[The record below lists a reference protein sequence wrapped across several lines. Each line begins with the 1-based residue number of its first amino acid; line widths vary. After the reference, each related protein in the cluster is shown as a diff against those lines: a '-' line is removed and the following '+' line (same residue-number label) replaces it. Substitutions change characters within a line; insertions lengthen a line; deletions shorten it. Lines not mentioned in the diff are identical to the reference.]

1 VYFASLLTITSD
13 CAPLVSTIGL
23 LFQILDDHLNL
34 SPTSGYSDL
43 KGLCEDLTEGKFSF
57 PVIHAIRAD
66 PSNQILINILK
77 QKTTDEEV
85 KRYALKYMQSKGS
98 FDYSKTVIDE
108 LRGKTEGLVGGIE
121 QGLGEHGHHGAEALR
136 TMLSRLVLK

>member
-1 VYFASLLTITSD
+1 MNSD

-34 SPTSGYSDL
+34 SPTSGYSSL

-85 KRYALKYMQSKGS
+85 KRYALRYMEKMGS
-98 FDYSKTVIDE
+98 FEYSRAVIEE
-108 LRGKTEGLVGGIE
+108 LRGKTDTLVRGIEEGLGREGKEGG
-121 QGLGEHGHHGAEALR
+121 EALR
-136 TMLSRLVLK
+136 GMLGRLVLR